1 MEMEAKGDRDWPSHM
16 ACQTGSPGFLA
27 LLLPSG
33 SHPSTFLAFSPH
45 LIKQVPTE
53 GCTVRAC
60 LRDPKRPRKPCLNPS
75 PPPASQESSHRGPFS
90 HLGQQLRRAVRRHVC
105 PGEGAS
111 ASPITAQS
119 RRPQWGKEGSCHT
132 MSQPFKGELLGTLK
146 WSSAGTENMDFGLS
160 WAWVRIPTTSRLRD
174 FRQSA

>member
-60 LRDPKRPRKPCLNPS
+60 LRDPRRPRKPCLNPS

-90 HLGQQLRRAVRRHVC
+90 HLGQQLRRAWQKYWSGLPLHS
-105 PGEGAS
+105 PGDLPDPGIEPG
-111 ASPITAQS
+111 SPELQTDS
-119 RRPQWGKEGSCHT
+119 LPSDPPGSPPDILMAKSTQKDVQHH
-132 MSQPFKGELLGTLK
+132 
-146 WSSAGTENMDFGLS
+146 
-160 WAWVRIPTTSRLRD
+160 
-174 FRQSA
+174 